1 MGINYNPNMLND
13 PLGGIAME
21 YGVPS
26 CMVDLAKNV
35 LSLLPG
41 DVLGGVSRG
50 IAEGENAARNA
61 MASIFEDIHDAIGIL
76 EYDSQTG
83 KLSLFGDSSRHGA
96 DSTLGDSLGE
106 LGELIGFVAGAA
118 GAIYQAGQDIMD
130 QIEAIENC
138 LQDFHDWMD
147 RSENKGK
154 FQDANTAQ
162 QQIAGSI
169 GQFNIYKSQASAAK
183 DFLDRAAITQG
194 AIAEI
199 FAERVQNPDLI
210 PVFTEGDPPVAPEQ
224 PIFRLDFG
232 PPKAKRG
239 QYLLSVDGLYYD
251 SQERDY
257 AGGSEVPTTDDL
269 EFVPAQD
276 RWMLDHTPN
285 LGGRGT
291 SYSIKQLNS
300 YVDTLFD
307 LDVIDDSTSLQNYY
321 DADHFLQVLKTH
333 RNQAVD
339 FVNKNIVTI
348 LNSGYKKDSAIY
360 VNYVQQLK
368 SENSLFLNK
377 INKRKKQIEVA
388 VKAPDL
394 FGSSDVFSVGN
405 VPINDFSYL
414 SSINLDVE
422 MDKQRNLVF
431 DHGEVSGVVL
441 PIKPLFAR
449 SDGSMQKVVLTPL
462 EVAEQGV
469 ASLLDGEE
477 VSETPYVLSLVSNI
491 TTDNLIAVYNF
502 ADVNIQVPDS
512 TTYNTLNCTAKGTEN
527 RAQTVSTNPNYLF
540 QKGLAIPYLTGVTRL
555 TKENAYYEF
564 DGEDYDTY
572 PYLVGDAG
580 NYVKLPDTQDYQNL
594 FYNNLGCSIDV
605 WTYIP
610 GLFQEEGGWW
620 EHPFSTSAWDFNF
633 SSTEGKW
640 CDAHYYRV
648 LLGCENTGG
657 TMTPVNQSQVFVDR
671 SSETVRGMLMGFS
684 REPRMYYDGSA
695 VLPGSTDLNPREF
708 FGWSLSG
715 VVGPNTFN
723 YDKGSA
729 GVWVVSGDS
738 INAIPAAVRQA
749 SGTFQISD
757 DSDKTIEY
765 TITEAGD
772 GYPASSHDA
781 CCILWTSGER
791 SPFGGSI
798 AFPPVVHSGTLG
810 ISYFDTVLKNRK
822 LEIGAGSSVFFIA
835 PTQSYI
841 SPRGSNDISS
851 TVGFVRNSLCPVDDE
866 PIMRFMVSTKE
877 IVEGVALSSISTNF
891 VNLQITFDVENDLI
905 TLYVNGVKFKTQS
918 ISSTF
923 GTNPKEAPQVPSFMI
938 PKTYSTSS
946 FYYSKST
953 VNQTSSTSL
962 FDNGPDNYGFFTP
975 WIVGGGWTDGRPV
988 NLATSSGGFLDPG
1001 AGMISSYNG
1010 YVGSLKFYRKPL
1022 NKTEVITNYNAQRVF
1037 FENIDV

>member
-1 MGINYNPNMLND
+1 MGINFNPNMLND

-26 CMVDLAKNV
+26 CIVDLAKNV

-138 LQDFHDWMD
+138 LQEFHDWMD

-169 GQFNIYKSQASAAK
+169 GQFNIYKSQANAAK
-183 DFLDRAAITQG
+183 GFLDRAAITQG

-210 PVFTEGDPPVAPEQ
+210 PVFTEGDPPVPPEQ
-224 PIFRLDFG
+224 PIFRLGFG
-232 PPKAKRG
+232 PPKAKKG

-307 LDVIDDSTSLQNYY
+307 LDVIDDSISLQNYY

-414 SSINLDVE
+414 SSINLGVE

-462 EVAEQGV
+462 KVAEQGV

-477 VSETPYVLSLVSNI
+477 VSGTPYVLSLVSNI

-502 ADVNIQVPDS
+502 TDVNIQVPAS
-512 TTYNTLNCTAKGTEN
+512 NTFNTLNCTAKGTEN
-527 RAQTVSTNPNYLF
+527 RAQTVSTNPKKDVDN
-540 QKGLAIPYLTGVTRL
+540 
-555 TKENAYYEF
+555 EF
-564 DGEDYDTY
+564 KGEDYGTY
-572 PYLVGDAG
+572 PFLVGDSG

-633 SSTEGKW
+633 SSSTGKW
-640 CDAHYYRV
+640 CNAHYYRV

-657 TMTPVNQSQVFVDR
+657 TMTPINQSQVFVDR

-695 VLPGSTDLNPREF
+695 VPPGSTDLNPREF

-715 VVGPNTFN
+715 VVGPNTFD
-723 YDKGSA
+723 YDKNST

-738 INAIPAAVRQA
+738 SNPIPAAVRQA
-749 SGTFQISD
+749 SGTFQISNN
-757 DSDKTIEY
+757 SDKTIEY
-765 TITEAGD
+765 SMVDAGD
-772 GYPASSHDA
+772 GYPSDSHDT
-781 CCILWTSGER
+781 CCLLWTSGIR
-791 SPFGGSI
+791 TLPVV
-798 AFPPVVHSGTLG
+798 ATPPVSGTLG

-841 SPRGSNDISS
+841 REDTISRNLSS
-851 TVGFVRNSLCPVDDE
+851 TVGFVRNSLCPIDNE

-891 VNLQITFDVENDLI
+891 VNLQITFDIGNDLI

-938 PKTYSTSS
+938 PKTHSTSS
-946 FYYSKST
+946 FYYSKGT
-953 VNQTSSTSL
+953 VNQTSSISL

-988 NLATSSGGFLDPG
+988 ELAASSGGFLDSG

-1010 YVGSLKFYRKPL
+1010 YVGSLKFYSKPL